1 MPEDDKVECSELEME
16 KFTYDEVLTKLSEL
30 EKRYKSHSHPQVDM
44 KIEKLEKKIFHD
56 YGGDL
61 NKIEDAAIIQI
72 RLVKKVL
79 KLEKILFL
87 DKEIAEEECAETII
101 ECIISQCDSNK
112 DSIEKLEKVI
122 ILDSETREVLQ
133 EFIKYKN
140 EWIKDVFV
148 HDIEKY
154 LLTKA
159 QKWHLVAQ
167 HIHNKKLLEK
177 LDKKEYIG
185 SLNDPQCFEATNLG
199 VLKRERKKDG
209 ETLVE
214 GERGITSMTPNNTD
228 SKPSK
233 PIINCK
239 ICGNNWEFLKYKR
252 CPYCF
257 PEKEPTEDKSIKV
270 DLGIPESVICSKC
283 GKIIAVMEYM
293 ARKNNYKNQM
303 CLKCTKDKELSK
315 KGCFNCKYFIDYD
328 LCNERDMESYEEFMY
343 STFLTAICNNWKE
356 KEPTEYQQTEN
367 VVMHDGIVCK
377 SCSEWFF
384 GEKCIDDKISVEKV
398 DLEDFIIMIKLKLE
412 EMKTFA
418 INKEFVPIANIINKL
433 IRITKEKQKKYLG

>member
-1 MPEDDKVECSELEME
+1 MPEDEEYIQEGINMQLKPIKDKISELKEQV
-16 KFTYDEVLTKLSEL
+16 DLHDRLLSH
-30 EKRYKSHSHPQVDM
+30 YKSH
-44 KIEKLEKKIFHD
+44 IGTTE
-56 YGGDL
+56 
-61 NKIEDAAIIQI
+61 
-72 RLVKKVL
+72 
-79 KLEKILFL
+79 
-87 DKEIAEEECAETII
+87 
-101 ECIISQCDSNK
+101 
-112 DSIEKLEKVI
+112 
-122 ILDSETREVLQ
+122 EVLQ
-133 EFIKYKN
+133 EFIEYKN

-167 HIHNKKLLEK
+167 HIHNKKLLER

-209 ETLVE
+209 
-214 GERGITSMTPNNTD
+214 D
-228 SKPSK
+228 SKDLTTPSEANYYGYPVK
-233 PIINCK
+233 
-239 ICGNNWEFLKYKR
+239 LL
-252 CPYCF
+252 
-257 PEKEPTEDKSIKV
+257 KEPTEDKSIKV

-283 GKIIAVMEYM
+283 GKMIAVMEYM

-315 KGCFNCKYFIDYD
+315 KGCFNCKYFINYD

-356 KEPTEYQQTEN
+356 KEPTEAQQTEN

-433 IRITKEKQKKYLG
+433 IRITKEKQKKYLGRKSFKRA